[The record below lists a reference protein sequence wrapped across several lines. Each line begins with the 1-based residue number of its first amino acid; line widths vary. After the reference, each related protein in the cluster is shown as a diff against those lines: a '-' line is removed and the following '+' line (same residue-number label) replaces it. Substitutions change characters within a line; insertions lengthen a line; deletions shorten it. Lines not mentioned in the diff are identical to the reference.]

1 MIKGVSRNTKLLS
14 IASFLVDI
22 SSEMIY
28 PLLPFFLTNVLL
40 APAFVIGLMESIG
53 GFTIAVSGFLS
64 GIYSER
70 IGKRKS
76 IIIAGYSISAL
87 FKAVLVFLTSWPQL
101 VLLRVLERAGKGIRD
116 VPRDALIGLS
126 EEKSNLGKAFGFRQ
140 MLDNAGA
147 ILGPLIATVLLAL
160 LGNGMLDETYR
171 MMFIASVVPA
181 AIAVMVLFFI
191 QDYPT
196 QKAPAMQILRSV
208 ADSGQIRQFL
218 IAGCVFSLGQFSM
231 MFFLL
236 RANDFAPL
244 VLIPVLYLAYNVF
257 YTLFALPAGLLSD
270 RIGAKRTLTLG
281 MLLYLAALAGFAF
294 FPSVLMMFFAFALLG
309 FFMAIS
315 ETVPQTLIVRS
326 VERGQYASA
335 IGTYRGIIGV
345 CALPAN
351 LVAGALYAF
360 TVFSSP
366 ETFIFSIATTIIGI
380 ILLTVIVKEQK

>member
-1 MIKGVSRNTKLLS
+1 MMKGISRNTKLLS
-14 IASFLVDI
+14 LASFLVDI

-40 APAFVIGLMESIG
+40 APAFIIGLMESLG

-101 VLLRVLERAGKGIRD
+101 VFLRVLERAGKGIRD

-126 EEKSNLGKAFGFRQ
+126 EEKNNLGKAFGFRQ

-147 ILGPLIATVLLAL
+147 MLGPLIATLLLAML
-160 LGNGMLDETYR
+160 SDGLLDETYR
-171 MMFIASVVPA
+171 LIFIVSVVPA
-181 AIAVMVLFFI
+181 IIAVIVLFFI
-191 QDYPT
+191 QDHPT
-196 QKAPAMQILRSV
+196 QKAPATQIPGSV
-208 ADSGQIRQFL
+208 IDSGQIRHFL
-218 IAGCVFSLGQFSM
+218 IAGSVFSLGQFSM

-257 YTLFALPAGLLSD
+257 YTLFALPAGMLSD
-270 RIGAKRTLTLG
+270 RIGAKRTLMLG
-281 MLLYLAALAGFAF
+281 MLLFLAALSGFAF
-294 FPSVLMMFFAFALLG
+294 FPSTLMMFFVFALLG

-326 VERGQYASA
+326 VDRSQYASA
-335 IGTYRGIIGV
+335 IGTYRGLIGV

-351 LVAGALYAF
+351 LVAGILYTF
-360 TVFSSP
+360 TIFSSP
-366 ETFIFSIATTIIGI
+366 ATFIFSMLTTIVGI
-380 ILLTVIVKEQK
+380 ILLAILVKEQQ